1 MFGKKLTEDLLDN
14 MQQNEIELIENDAVP
29 SEIAVEHKSSERS
42 MAELLDCFQE
52 KRGLQFENSI
62 NVSLRPS

>member
-1 MFGKKLTEDLLDN
+1 MFGKKLEDSLDN

-29 SEIAVEHKSSERS
+29 SQIAVEHKSSERS

-52 KRGLQFENSI
+52 KRGLQFGNSI
-62 NVSLRPS
+62 NVSLHLS